1 MSLEID
7 NNLGLVTKE
16 ESKKR
21 LFCLVCMLT
30 FIQFITLNTLLITL
44 KNLLYT
50 RNDLVVN
57 DTSGIYEYINH
68 VFRELS
74 NTYSKALFIRASGS
88 KTNQTFVF
96 KR

>member
-21 LFCLVCMLT
+21 LFCLVCVLT

-44 KNLLYT
+44 MNLFYT

-57 DTSGIYEYINH
+57 DTSGIYKSINY

>member
-21 LFCLVCMLT
+21 LFCLVCVFT

-44 KNLLYT
+44 MNLFYT

-57 DTSGIYEYINH
+57 DTSGIYKSINY
-68 VFRELS
+68 VFRELQ
-74 NTYSKALFIRASGS
+74 RP
-88 KTNQTFVF
+88 TFTS
-96 KR
+96 